1 MKNLGFLKELNIGFL
16 IKIKEN
22 SWNGR
27 DYINLESYL
36 TDDLDTINYRLD
48 ALADLMENRSLY
60 EAVME
65 IVPQIDSFREL
76 RSLSSAASDEIDDL
90 YSVRDLQIY
99 LDLVDYLHDKLNKFE
114 LRSELFLTVR
124 KEINA
129 ICGSEE
135 YDTIKKCLP
144 ENAKLIQSVQSV
156 TVGVNLDPAL
166 HPVEAGIV
174 SVNDQKYVSGSII
187 DKLLRADMK
196 PGSFQ
201 CSAPLTVPAV
211 IMSPEEKERIEYA
224 INSGLHKILR
234 SSLRSWKPA
243 VKAYSNAKINFLIG
257 YYSDLRFLIAAAEF
271 FYRLKAK
278 NYPICRPK
286 AFPMEQK
293 RCLIKQ
299 TYNPEFV
306 LQSDHM
312 TLNDAEFDE
321 NGMIYIFTG
330 ANGGGKTLFAKS
342 VAVCQALFQLG
353 LYVPAEYAELSPCSE
368 LLLHFPMRESSLTKS
383 RFMEECDRMSS
394 LMRIADRYSMIL
406 CDEAFSGT
414 SAGEAAA
421 IASEV
426 IKAMSAKGCRGI
438 FITHMHELSTLP
450 DKINAF
456 EHCVSNLDNLTV
468 TVEEETG
475 KRLYKI
481 IRGSPDKTSRAG
493 DIAKRYG
500 LDYDSLTSQSAQ

>member
-1 MKNLGFLKELNIGFL
+1 MKSISFLKELNIGLL

-76 RSLSSAASDEIDDL
+76 RSLSSTASDEIDDL

-99 LDLVDYLHDKLNKFE
+99 LDLVEYLSDKLNKFQ
-114 LRSELFLTVR
+114 LKSELFLTIR
-124 KEINA
+124 NEINS
-129 ICGSEE
+129 ICSSEE

-156 TVGVNLDPAL
+156 TIGVNLDPAL
-166 HPVEAGIV
+166 HPVEAGVV
-174 SVNDQKYVSGSII
+174 SVNDQKYASGSII

-196 PGSFQ
+196 PSSFQ
-201 CSAPLTVPAV
+201 CSAPLTIPAV
-211 IMSPEEKERIEYA
+211 MMSQEEKEKMEHA
-224 INSGLHKILR
+224 INSGLHKLLR

-243 VKAYSNAKINFLIG
+243 VKAYSNAKINFLIS

-293 RCLIKQ
+293 RCLLKQ

-312 TLNDAEFDE
+312 TLNDVEFDE

-330 ANGGGKTLFAKS
+330 ANGGGKTLFTKS
-342 VAVCQALFQLG
+342 LAVCQALFQLG
-353 LYVPAEYAELSPCSE
+353 LYVPAEYAELSPCTE
-368 LLLHFPMRESSLTKS
+368 ILLHFPQRDGSLNKS
-383 RFMEECDRMSS
+383 HFMEECDRMSS
-394 LMRIADRYSMIL
+394 MMRIADRYSMIL
-406 CDEAFSGT
+406 CDETFSGT
-414 SAGEAAA
+414 SANEAAA

-438 FITHMHELSTLP
+438 FITHMHELASLP
-450 DKINAF
+450 YEINAF
-456 EHCVSNLDNLTV
+456 EGCVSRLDNLTV
-468 TVEEETG
+468 TVDEETG

-481 IRGSPDKTSRAG
+481 ARGSPDKTSRAG

-500 LDYDSLTSQSAQ
+500 LDYDSLVFQAI